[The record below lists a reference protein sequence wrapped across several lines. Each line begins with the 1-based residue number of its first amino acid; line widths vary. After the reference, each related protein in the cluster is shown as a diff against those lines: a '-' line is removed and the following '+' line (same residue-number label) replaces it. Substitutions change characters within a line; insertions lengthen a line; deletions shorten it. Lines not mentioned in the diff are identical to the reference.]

1 MAVAD
6 QSKLTLGTQRHKMP
20 FEANLEKLTMKSIQ
34 LYIIYT
40 LNKLLKYTLINRK
53 PSFIKTLLLK
63 QSEIT
68 LHIKIQN
75 REFLK
80 S

>member
-6 QSKLTLGTQRHKMP
+6 QSKLTPGTQRHKMP

-34 LYIIYT
+34 LFITYT

-53 PSFIKTLLLK
+53 P
-63 QSEIT
+63 
-68 LHIKIQN
+68 
-75 REFLK
+75 
-80 S
+80 